1 MHFYLLIYLAACLL
15 PSLLTNILAINSIY
29 KEILLNIDWKFLQNA
44 TWNIAQIFVCLFYIS
59 YSDQYQLKEMFCS
72 SHADFSQFTP
82 IYLPKILENAP
93 AHVLSYA
100 PVI

>member
-44 TWNIAQIFVCLFYIS
+44 TWNIAQI
-59 YSDQYQLKEMFCS
+59 
-72 SHADFSQFTP
+72 
-82 IYLPKILENAP
+82 
-93 AHVLSYA
+93 LSCDINYYDLRKL
-100 PVI
+100 IERCKKLNHIFW